1 MKSAKFNNWDA
12 IFPNNDTALDNVQ
25 LNDHIREQISQE
37 FHLKIKPD
45 SSDKILLKKV
55 YNAYFKTDVIKT
67 RHDEGKKHYHYYIP
81 DEIRDMFKFG
91 LEKLRPLPMNNDTY
105 DDIFFEEESTDETS
119 CSRVTVILDK

>member
-1 MKSAKFNNWDA
+1 M
-12 IFPNNDTALDNVQ
+12 NDE
-25 LNDHIREQISQE
+25 IREQISQE

-67 RHDEGKKHYHYYIP
+67 KTDDADRKNYHYYIP

-91 LEKLRPLPMNNDTY
+91 LEKLRPLPMNNDI
-105 DDIFFEEESTDETS
+105 DDGIIFEEESTDETS
-119 CSRVTVILDK
+119 CSRVTVI